1 MQQNHILLL
10 RILIHHNFLEEVV
23 GTRLSES
30 MDLAAEHARSGNDS
44 DAIESYLSVLE
55 IDQENETAWYCL
67 GVLYARAQSIDK
79 AVEAF
84 ENSNRFLPN
93 HPPTLANLAYLLA
106 QREPIVA
113 SEYAKSA
120 IVTISDDEK
129 LTSIAQY
136 SEPLEQKRVFV
147 EARQIDEVVDEI
159 EDHPSMLNPDS
170 DPNSFE
176 AARDL
181 SISGDHTGAVAIWK
195 GLLEQSPDSP
205 EVWRGLGEALRSA
218 GYDDRANQCFKR
230 AESIESEP
238 PEEIYH
244 VETQEEDLADALI
257 LAVED
262 VKSVEIEPV
271 SRGDMDDAIGWYNMG
286 INLLGEG
293 KNDEALSSFEKAIG
307 GCPQSEI
314 DLKVKAQNGRG
325 NALYNSGRFTESV
338 VAYHTAIGMDPHSVT
353 GRTLF
358 NMGSSYAAVEMF
370 DDAIKCFTQAL
381 DRGLEKQESEL
392 CEKQI
397 SRCRLLSREQAK
409 RQSRVNS

>member
-1 MQQNHILLL
+1 L
-10 RILIHHNFLEEVV
+10 RILIHQNFLEDVV
-23 GTRLSES
+23 GTSVGELME
-30 MDLAAEHARSGNDS
+30 LAAEHARTGNDS
-44 DAIESYLSVLE
+44 DSIASYLSALE
-55 IDQENETAWYCL
+55 IDPQNETAWYCL
-67 GVLYARAQSIDK
+67 GVLYTKANSIAK

-84 ENSNRFLPN
+84 ENSNRILPN
-93 HPPTLANLAYLLA
+93 HPATLANLAYLLA
-106 QREPIVA
+106 HSEPIIA

-136 SEPLEQKRVFV
+136 SEPLDQKRVFV
-147 EARQIDEVVDEI
+147 EARQIVEEDDEI
-159 EDHPSMLNPDS
+159 EDQANILNPET
-170 DPNSFE
+170 NSNSYE
-176 AARDL
+176 AAR
-181 SISGDHTGAVAIWK
+181 SRSTAGDHTGAVAIWK
-195 GLLEQSPDSP
+195 GLLEQSPNSP

-238 PEEIYH
+238 TEEIDH
-244 VETQEEDLADALI
+244 IETPEEDLADALI
-257 LAVED
+257 LAVEEAQT
-262 VKSVEIEPV
+262 VETKPKS
-271 SRGDMDDAIGWYNMG
+271 RDDLDDAIGWYNMG

-381 DRGLEKQESEL
+381 ERGLEKQESEL

-409 RQSRVNS
+409 RQSRINS